1 MQLLLMAGMM
11 LRMVVI
17 RLLLE
22 VSAYYGQ
29 TLYAHWTQRAYQYK
43 VHYVD
48 LLKEKADDVQFLSH
62 REKNIAYGSYAS
74 GADIGD
80 SKEDG
85 AYYTGYTL
93 DSTTKEKVIKE
104 NITVYRYFIKST
116 YQVRYIDQVI
126 EGKKSGTILQS
137 VKKVKEYQEI
147 ANGAELGTDT
157 KKHKYYKGYQLS
169 NTTSVLVDS
178 NAVCVYRYFV
188 PVRYSIHFDGMEPS
202 NGIMR
207 DIESCEY
214 LENITLPKNVYQ
226 KKIQLRLHLNCE
238 DAICDSNE
246 SVHPAVFLGWSQ
258 TAGGDVEFMVRHKW
272 QNFVI
277 QSRKK

>member
-22 VSAYYGQ
+22 VSHIMGRHCML
-29 TLYAHWTQRAYQYK
+29 TGRREHTNIK

-157 KKHKYYKGYQLS
+157 KKAQIL
-169 NTTSVLVDS
+169 
-178 NAVCVYRYFV
+178 
-188 PVRYSIHFDGMEPS
+188 
-202 NGIMR
+202 
-207 DIESCEY
+207 
-214 LENITLPKNVYQ
+214 
-226 KKIQLRLHLNCE
+226 
-238 DAICDSNE
+238 
-246 SVHPAVFLGWSQ
+246 
-258 TAGGDVEFMVRHKW
+258 
-272 QNFVI
+272 
-277 QSRKK
+277 

>member
-1 MQLLLMAGMM
+1 M
-11 LRMVVI
+11 
-17 RLLLE
+17 
-22 VSAYYGQ
+22 
-29 TLYAHWTQRAYQYK
+29 
-43 VHYVD
+43 
-48 LLKEKADDVQFLSH
+48 
-62 REKNIAYGSYAS
+62 
-74 GADIGD
+74 
-80 SKEDG
+80 
-85 AYYTGYTL
+85 
-93 DSTTKEKVIKE
+93 IKE

-238 DAICDSNE
+238 DAIATAMN
-246 SVHPAVFLGWSQ
+246 PFILQFFL
-258 TAGGDVEFMVRHKW
+258 AGPKQQVVMWNSWIRHKW